1 MMELKSEF
9 LCELVGDLD
18 DPQEIG
24 MTPKGMRII
33 FPVIGGTVK
42 GPKVNGEVLP
52 FGADW
57 LVIRSDGAAEL
68 DVRATLRTDDGE
80 LIHVT
85 YRGINKT
92 DPEVSARV
100 QNGEDVDPS
109 EYYFR
114 TTPVFETGSEKY
126 AWLNQIICVGV
137 GRSLPK
143 QKQVQY
149 KIYQIL

>member
-1 MMELKSEF
+1 MMELKSEL
-9 LCELVGDLD
+9 LCELKADIE

-24 MTPKGMRII
+24 MTPRGMRII
-33 FPVIGGTVK
+33 YPVSGGTVK

-57 LVIRSDGAAEL
+57 LIFRADGVAEL
-68 DVRATLRTDDGE
+68 DVRATMRTDDGE
-80 LIHVT
+80 LIHAF
-85 YRGINKT
+85 YRGILKA
-92 DPEVSARV
+92 DLDVMARI
-100 QNGEDVDPS
+100 QNGEEVDPS

-137 GRSLPK
+137 GKSLP
-143 QKQVQY
+143 KQVQY